1 MVDSVAWMDVSS
13 FFSLDDLQMPLFLY
27 KLGIKLPKVSDVHG
41 IDIQLN
47 IMCVFYIV
55 YMKTIKIF
63 VNLGFSDVL
72 TFLFL

>member
-1 MVDSVAWMDVSS
+1 MGGCI
-13 FFSLDDLQMPLFLY
+13 FLFSLDDLQMPLFLY
-27 KLGIKLPKVSDVHG
+27 KLGIKLLQVSGGHG
-41 IDIQLN
+41 IYIQLN